1 MPRGAGSVKVEETRR
16 MCDVVCVPCCRGGA
30 APSSTATCS
39 RRVVA
44 AGVPWMAA
52 ADAGEATETAADCT
66 MFFHGLPKVAAA
78 GRLKPA
84 VSPEEW
90 AERELIEDDEPDE
103 PDRCRPVAGPPCAA
117 TSLPHPQH
125 GSSPTSRRLNRR
137 GLCPC
142 GRTHGGGRRSIP
154 WSIHHSGRER
164 SNHLL
169 HLLRTR
175 GSGGRAARP
184 DHDDEVV
191 AGRQQQPHVTKRL
204 SQPPLPT
211 VADHRIADS
220 PRDRQPQPRQLR
232 ADHSRAGVDHKWTA
246 RCTPPHGKHPRKVA
260 RGQEPG
266 HAWKAGPAGMLRH
279 HQRS

>member
-1 MPRGAGSVKVEETRR
+1 
-16 MCDVVCVPCCRGGA
+16 MCDVVCVPCCLGGA

-66 MFFHGLPKVAAA
+66 MFFHGLPEVAAA

-84 VSPEEW
+84 VPPDEW

-103 PDRCRPVAGPPCAA
+103 PDRCRPVAGPPYAA

-137 GLCPC
+137 GLRPC

-169 HLLRTR
+169 KLKNFQTDEYRVVGAEEATGKDAGTVVWICETSDGKKFNVRPKGSHKQRTAWFEFR
-175 GSGGRAARP
+175 DVFTDGTKKLTVQYQNLQESG
-184 DHDDEVV
+184 
-191 AGRQQQPHVTKRL
+191 
-204 SQPPLPT
+204 
-211 VADHRIADS
+211 I
-220 PRDRQPQPRQLR
+220 PRFPVGLAIRDY
-232 ADHSRAGVDHKWTA
+232 
-246 RCTPPHGKHPRKVA
+246 
-260 RGQEPG
+260 E
-266 HAWKAGPAGMLRH
+266 
-279 HQRS
+279 